1 MPGNPSAVKKKN
13 KQLPAALKIFVK
25 INGRFG
31 PSIFLNSLSQAPSET
46 FPLSQTNRMTVSH
59 PSLSLEF
66 LDLCPS
72 KGSEVKRLTQNT
84 LPGSGGAV

>member
-31 PSIFLNSLSQAPSET
+31 PSILLKLTSSGPKAGNPF
-46 FPLSQTNRMTVSH
+46 SQTNRMTVSH
-59 PSLSLEF
+59 PSLSLNF
-66 LDLCPS
+66 LTFAP
-72 KGSEVKRLTQNT
+72 
-84 LPGSGGAV
+84 